1 MDNQYNSQQK
11 FKKKKKLNPNMNKG
25 IFHHYQNNII
35 KSKSNEHTKYHQLY
49 KLTQNSEDL
58 TANEKENLKYKIK
71 LKDQKK
77 YEILKKLFKKQ
88 KPKQKTFV
96 TKLTKPKLPF
106 SMKKSENPEK
116 RKSKINSMWPSLKY
130 HDFYTIRWLRNKY
143 SNSVL
148 EKSIN
153 TLLPDNGKPVI
164 PDDESEKEKKHRK
177 LLEFLEANKP
187 IIDREKNVNINP
199 KYFFDKKTF
208 EKILK
213 LKEIFLE
220 FDEDGSRKM
229 EIDEMFTMFNQN
241 NISADI
247 NELVKLFFNDDK
259 SKTKNIVNLYL
270 DFFQFMQ
277 FALNNEQDF
286 LNFMRDIKEK
296 YKTKKKK
303 NEKEENA
310 YLPMNFNLVL
320 DYFITKGKERSAL
333 EIIKKSMDDMNDVL
347 NKGLSKDKN
356 LANLN
361 LSLLRNQY
369 KKKSI
374 DNQDKRI
381 FNRLSSIRNAK
392 MRFSICNY
400 GNIRGINLDDNESS
414 DDENEKEK
422 EKDLE
427 RLEKINFNEPMKEFE
442 NLFKAHGLNFT
453 KKNNNK
459 INANI
464 NTNNI
469 NKSYDKKINNINS
482 KQDSY
487 LSDNSTFRK
496 TQANSIMPNRKKII
510 NKYIEDSVNENASN
524 CIESRNIE
532 SSENNSIITDTITN
546 YINKKMIKQMNMT
559 NYDKFHNIKIAID
572 KSNKEIDLIKR
583 FQEKETPKN
592 LKYSIK
598 TDINYSKDN
607 SINGSYS
614 KLKNMGSTDIKNNNR
629 KNNFFIFDEKKIN
642 PILMNSSYFRKS
654 NKLDKKIIN
663 YSLDRSHDFMN
674 NYLGKYTESQRVL
687 PNQRSKINNHIILE
701 KSVRRNNNQYEYV
714 PYELLNSPK
723 KI

>member
-1 MDNQYNSQQK
+1 MDSQYNSSQK
-11 FKKKKKLNPNMNKG
+11 FKKKKKLNPNICKGKLHQYKNNVLKSQSNK
-25 IFHHYQNNII
+25 
-35 KSKSNEHTKYHQLY
+35 HTKYHQLY

-58 TANEKENLKYKIK
+58 TSNGKENLKYIIK

-88 KPKQKTFV
+88 QPKQKTFV

-106 SMKKSENPEK
+106 SLKKIDPEK

-277 FALNNEQDF
+277 FTLNNEQEF

-296 YKTKKKK
+296 YKKKKKK

-347 NKGLSKDKN
+347 NKGFSKDKN
-356 LANLN
+356 LENLN
-361 LSLLRNQY
+361 LSMFRNQH

-374 DNQDKRI
+374 DNPDKRI
-381 FNRLSSIRNAK
+381 FNRLSSIKNAK
-392 MRFSICNY
+392 MRFSICN

-414 DDENEKEK
+414 SDENEKEK

-427 RLEKINFNEPMKEFE
+427 RLEKINFSEPMKEFE

-453 KKNNNK
+453 KKNNSK

-469 NKSYDKKINNINS
+469 NKSYDKKFNNIYS

-532 SSENNSIITDTITN
+532 SSENNSIITDTINN

-559 NYDKFHNIKIAID
+559 NYDKFHNIKIAIE
-572 KSNKEIDLIKR
+572 KSNKEIDIIKR
-583 FQEKETPKN
+583 FKEKETPKN

-607 SINGSYS
+607 STNGSYS

-629 KNNFFIFDEKKIN
+629 KNNFFNFDEKKIN

-687 PNQRSKINNHIILE
+687 PNQRSKINNHNILE
-701 KSVRRNNNQYEYV
+701 KSIRRNNNQYEYV

-723 KI
+723 NI